1 MVLNMR
7 VLNMRNLNQGVLNML
22 ALNELHAFFSAAG
35 DVVHLKQQ
43 LGLRKWRF
51 NLL

>member
-22 ALNELHAFFSAAG
+22 ALNELHAFC
-35 DVVHLKQQ
+35 LL
-43 LGLRKWRF
+43 LGTWF
-51 NLL
+51 TSNNS